1 MALIYPKQNFNQKQR
16 FLVTELIF
24 FVILAVG
31 LTQPKIDVVVR
42 LKGATACPCIAF
54 LFPSILAMK
63 LINKPTKQETILNY
77 LALCLGILS
86 IITGVIFTILGW
98 LNIKITKP

>member
-1 MALIYPKQNFNQKQR
+1 MALIYPKHDFNQKQR
-16 FLVTELIF
+16 FVVTELIF
-24 FVILAVG
+24 LGILGIG

-63 LINKPTKQETILNY
+63 LINKPTKQENLLNY
-77 LALCLGILS
+77 LSLCLGILS
-86 IITGVIFTILGW
+86 IITGIIFTILGW
-98 LNIKITKP
+98 LNIKIIKP